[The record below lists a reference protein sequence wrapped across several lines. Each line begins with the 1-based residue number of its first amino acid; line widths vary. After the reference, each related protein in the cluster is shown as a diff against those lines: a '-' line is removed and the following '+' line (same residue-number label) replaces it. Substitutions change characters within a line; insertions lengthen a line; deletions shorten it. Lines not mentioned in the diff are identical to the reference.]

1 MTPPTDD
8 QIKAIDSLL
17 EEIYQQQCLT
27 KAVLKERNT
36 VVENLEQFLKKIIPG
51 NNRGWNVLIT
61 ITGLQSTIKLQHL
74 IQYLKYC
81 MKAFSLTFGFL
92 LMGATTDNLF
102 LFLMHVIAVI
112 LCTRFK
118 TNNYLSPQFMEYKKD
133 HNICR

>member
-61 ITGLQSTIKLQHL
+61 ITGLQSTRISSITCIKNRKRLSVVAP
-74 IQYLKYC
+74 IKRNPKVNENAFMQYFKY
-81 MKAFSLTFGFL
+81 
-92 LMGATTDNLF
+92 
-102 LFLMHVIAVI
+102 
-112 LCTRFK
+112 
-118 TNNYLSPQFMEYKKD
+118 
-133 HNICR
+133 